1 MSSGQ
6 TLSQLESGPDSIELA
21 EISGDA
27 QPSQPLPSQT
37 PPSPWTNP
45 EILSGFPQTAQFL
58 AADPDKSAVIF
69 RRFDKVSIRNLLH
82 LEGRVAALESIQKNL
97 DREDNDQYWEND
109 HIAAAA
115 QSWEDFAVLGTEM
128 GLRSD
133 SMKIPYGAYEM
144 WNQTRE
150 KRLAVQRSIAQSS
163 AKKQS
168 NQSESAITPDS
179 TKPLS
184 GIAET
189 SELIQLRWDVA
200 LAINCAVKEYQEAL
214 LLYNRLLSLEAPA
227 KRSRETVADWFE
239 GVVTDPRTKEKIE
252 IRDTPQFL
260 RVSAMHNVFGAGKGT
275 KKDSEMISNDLVSL
289 HSPADDDLLSKKIAD
304 SSWIYRLFK
313 DKSMS
318 DKEISFVPEKKI
330 HKGVT
335 LIGLVAAIAFL
346 IAAIWTIWAIHPFV
360 VKLGVLTAYVV
371 LFGVWV
377 NYATTATRSEV
388 FGATAAY
395 AAVLVVYVGKG

>member
-1 MSSGQ
+1 MSRKADDAEHGDVLVLQTGCALLSARGRLSEQYPKTIIYVDSLTRTHFPIDMSSGQ

-200 LAINCAVKEYQEAL
+200 LAINCAVKEYR
-214 LLYNRLLSLEAPA
+214 NSLIA
-227 KRSRETVADWFE
+227 
-239 GVVTDPRTKEKIE
+239 IE
-252 IRDTPQFL
+252 IAWRL
-260 RVSAMHNVFGAGKGT
+260 
-275 KKDSEMISNDLVSL
+275 ISSRR
-289 HSPADDDLLSKKIAD
+289 S
-304 SSWIYRLFK
+304 
-313 DKSMS
+313 
-318 DKEISFVPEKKI
+318 
-330 HKGVT
+330 
-335 LIGLVAAIAFL
+335 
-346 IAAIWTIWAIHPFV
+346 
-360 VKLGVLTAYVV
+360 LTAVQPI
-371 LFGVWV
+371 
-377 NYATTATRSEV
+377 AEP
-388 FGATAAY
+388 
-395 AAVLVVYVGKG
+395 